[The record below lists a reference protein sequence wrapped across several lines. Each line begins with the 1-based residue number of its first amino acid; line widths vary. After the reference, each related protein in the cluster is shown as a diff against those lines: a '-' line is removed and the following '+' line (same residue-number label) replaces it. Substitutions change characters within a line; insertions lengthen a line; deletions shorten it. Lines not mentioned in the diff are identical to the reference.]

1 MNITLSVDDK
11 AIESARQRAKAL
23 GSSVNQLVREYPN
36 NLRAKA
42 TPSRMR
48 AEFEKLSGLRT
59 RLARLEIRP
68 RECTNN
74 SD

>member
-48 AEFEKLSGLRT
+48 AEFEKLSGLRNAT
-59 RLARLEIRP
+59 RAVGNSTARMHKQ
-68 RECTNN
+68 
-74 SD
+74 